1 MSRVMG
7 IDMGDVR
14 VGLAISD
21 ESRYLASGHSFI
33 EYRGYEELMQK
44 IISIARK
51 EEIAEFVVGL
61 PLNMNGSKGPQAAKV
76 EKIANLLKQKSG
88 LPVNLIDERL
98 STVEASRLL
107 HAGGKKAKKGL
118 VDTASATVILQA
130 YLDGQKNK

>member
-1 MSRVMG
+1 MG

-21 ESRYLASGHSFI
+21 ESRYLASGHGFI
-33 EYRGYEELMQK
+33 EYRGYQELIQK
-44 IISIARK
+44 LISIARQ
-51 EEIAEFVVGL
+51 EEVAEFVMGL
-61 PLNMNGSKGPQAAKV
+61 PLNMNGSRGPQAEKV
-76 EKIANLLKQKSG
+76 EKLAVLLKQKSG

-107 HAGGKKAKKGL
+107 HAGGKKATKGL

-130 YLDGQKNK
+130 FLDGQKYR